1 MQEMDGLDDE
11 TANDIAVADDHL
23 RQPLFERP
31 DPDLLNAISS
41 LFKTEIGPVK
51 TTVDNLQQQMANMSL
66 SVDNRLKEMHTRI
79 ERLEQRDGGA
89 TTPKSEAS
97 WATQK
102 TALEQ
107 ELAEFKK
114 HWNGAGPAHTASEER
129 DRTAVIGGLGGFP
142 NVDATKDW
150 VSNTLWELYG
160 PWPQEMY
167 TKSESNGM
175 LFAKFNTS
183 IERDTAVRLLR
194 GAKCEE
200 NGKQIWAKADK
211 PVEIRVLQS
220 LVFGTKHALG
230 KYYEKNQIWGDI
242 AEPEKSGELWLGNDK
257 LFTAKVTDNHITI
270 TFSENC
276 ESWLVHDDYPEFQA
290 IIVAV
295 KTKLASAKGGG
306 KSKSKSKVGKGM
318 GKGPF

>member
-1 MQEMDGLDDE
+1 MASSDFHHSIGTPSGSEKKQRRLGNLYPLQKMDGLNDE
-11 TANDIAVADDHL
+11 TANDL
-23 RQPLFERP
+23 RQPLFEGP

-79 ERLEQRDGGA
+79 ERLEQRNGGA

-194 GAKCEE
+194 GVKCRS
-200 NGKQIWAKADK
+200 GLKQIS
-211 PVEIRVLQS
+211 PSRSE
-220 LVFGTKHALG
+220 FC
-230 KYYEKNQIWGDI
+230 N
-242 AEPEKSGELWLGNDK
+242 LW
-257 LFTAKVTDNHITI
+257 
-270 TFSENC
+270 FSAR
-276 ESWLVHDDYPEFQA
+276 STP
-290 IIVAV
+290 
-295 KTKLASAKGGG
+295 
-306 KSKSKSKVGKGM
+306 
-318 GKGPF
+318 